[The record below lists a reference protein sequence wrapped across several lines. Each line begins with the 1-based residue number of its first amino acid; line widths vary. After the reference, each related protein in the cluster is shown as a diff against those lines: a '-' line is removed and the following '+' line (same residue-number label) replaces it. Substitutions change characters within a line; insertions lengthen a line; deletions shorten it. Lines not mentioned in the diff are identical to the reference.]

1 MKTKVIFTVDTE
13 PSIAGAL
20 SDTRLK
26 PLIHEPVWG
35 EVRGRS
41 EALGF
46 ITRTLSQHQ
55 IPATFFVE
63 TLNNAYFGDQM
74 RPYVEHLLDN
84 TFDVQL
90 HLHPVWLNYA
100 KDNRTTY
107 NDNCTDLPS
116 AQLQQL
122 IENGMQTLEDWTGSR
137 PVAMRTGNFSASDRV
152 FAAMDKAGISLSS
165 NICVSVNPPK
175 DAQLN
180 LSGGAFSI
188 HQVME
193 LPATC
198 FIDNSLVGRGRW
210 RTMQITSCSADE
222 LCSLLDQAQHAA
234 VEYIVLVTHPFEFI
248 KKKGWQYK
256 NLTRNALIQH
266 RLERLCQHLDNN
278 RDRFEPTDIKTLL
291 DSGLIRAAAAP
302 TLYGNKLQ
310 ALSRAA
316 QNLLNDIF

>member
-20 SDTRLK
+20 ADTRLK

-35 EVRGRS
+35 EVKGRS

-46 ITRTLSQHQ
+46 LTRTLSRHQ

-63 TLNNAYFGDQM
+63 TLNSAYFGNQM

-84 TFDVQL
+84 NFDVQL

-100 KDNRTTY
+100 KDNQATY

-116 AQLQQL
+116 AQLQHL
-122 IENGMQTLEDWTGSR
+122 IENGINTLEEWTGSR
-137 PVAMRTGNFSASDRV
+137 PVAMRTGNFSASEMI
-152 FAAMDKAGISLSS
+152 FSAMQKAGIRVSS
-165 NICVSVNPPK
+165 NICVAVNPPK
-175 DAQLN
+175 EPHLN
-180 LSGGAFSI
+180 LSGGAFSAQ
-188 HQVME
+188 QVME
-193 LPATC
+193 LPATS

-210 RTMQITSCSADE
+210 RSMQITSCSAGE
-222 LCSLLDQAQHAA
+222 LCSLLDQAQNAA

-256 NLTRNALIQH
+256 NITQNSLVQQ
-266 RLERLCQHLDNN
+266 RLEVLCQHLDNN
-278 RDRFEPTDIKTLL
+278 RDRFEPTDIKTLFNNDL
-291 DSGLIRAAAAP
+291 FRAAPAP
-302 TLYGNKLQ
+302 TLYGNKMQ